1 MKLKAPVNI
10 RILILL
16 ILILTIIVNFFY
28 IRYLQ
33 SKIDNITIITC
44 ESDSLIALS
53 PKYFDEPVVLLT
65 PEFIEKYSKYKSP
78 FNDGLTF
85 NELLKKYIKNRW
97 ADHYGCIRGTRER
110 KRVHEGMDLYAPEN
124 TPVYPI
130 ADYGIVTEVSDNP
143 HYLVKVQ
150 CKKPSGKIDS
160 VKIEYGKTV
169 RILYPEG
176 IESVY
181 AHLNEVY
188 VKLGQEVNGNTVV
201 GLTGR
206 TGNLRNS
213 SKKSHLHLELR
224 DEDNKSFDPRN
235 RLRFTQACI
244 RNFLGHLKVGEK

>member
-16 ILILTIIVNFFY
+16 ILILTIVVNFFY

-44 ESDSLIALS
+44 EADSLIALS
-53 PKYFDEPVVLLT
+53 PKYFNEPVVLLT
-65 PEFIEKYSKYKSP
+65 PEFIDKYNKYKSP

-85 NELLKKYIKNRW
+85 NELLKEYIKNRW

-160 VKIEYGKTV
+160 VKIEYG
-169 RILYPEG
+169 
-176 IESVY
+176 
-181 AHLNEVY
+181 
-188 VKLGQEVNGNTVV
+188 
-201 GLTGR
+201 
-206 TGNLRNS
+206 
-213 SKKSHLHLELR
+213 
-224 DEDNKSFDPRN
+224 
-235 RLRFTQACI
+235 
-244 RNFLGHLKVGEK
+244 